1 MSGPAPKSAGMRAR
15 RNLPAGGE
23 WTTLPPLIEPVL
35 PDLGDVAPG
44 AAWSPRVLAL
54 WSGWR
59 QDFATQ
65 LYGPSEIAMAV
76 ELAYLVDNAI
86 TGGKATMWIEAL
98 KWMDSLALTPKGK
111 RIARVCPGDPPAAGA
126 VVNMTPDF
134 RRDVAMPSVRDRR
147 GPLIDSPVVREQESD
162 R

>member
-76 ELAYLVDNAI
+76 ELAYLVHTAI
-86 TGGKATMWIEAL
+86 TGGKATMWTEAL

-111 RIARVCPGDPPAAGA
+111 RVARVCLAPAAEGR
-126 VVNMTPDF
+126 VVSIAPSF
-134 RRDVAMPSVRDRR
+134 KRGVAMPSVRDRR
-147 GPLIDSPVVREQESD
+147 GPLIGSPIVQDQESS